1 MLWYLKMKLRA
12 KRRKHRRHTYNQKYH
27 FDYFDNLEKTEK
39 KQNVTVKK
47 RKNKTNEREHLSNEW
62 AKDPLLELYDNIYP
76 ET

>member
-12 KRRKHRRHTYNQKYH
+12 KRRKHRRHSYNQKFH
-27 FDYFDNLEKTEK
+27 FDYFDNMDKSEK
-39 KQNVTVKK
+39 KHKVSVKK
-47 RKNKTNEREHLSNEW
+47 RKAKTGEREHLNNDW